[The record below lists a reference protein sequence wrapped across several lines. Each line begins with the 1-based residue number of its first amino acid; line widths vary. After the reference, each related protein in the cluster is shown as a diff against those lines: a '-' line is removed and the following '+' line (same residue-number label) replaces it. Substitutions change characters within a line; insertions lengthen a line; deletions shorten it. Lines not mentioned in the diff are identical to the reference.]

1 MAMLVTNKRVPMTYA
16 MERKCI
22 YIFLY
27 MKALTGQLASP
38 YFSSSDGESDGGA
51 DRTSGL
57 FNTSFI
63 TCIMLITL

>member
-1 MAMLVTNKRVPMTYA
+1 
-16 MERKCI
+16 
-22 YIFLY
+22 

-38 YFSSSDGESDGGA
+38 FLSFSDGESDGGA